1 MAARVPVNPGAPALD
16 PRVRA
21 AQAGDRAAA
30 EALLGELLPR
40 TRNLIRYLIR
50 GDSEVDDIAQEA
62 LIAVLKGLPTYRG
75 EGTFQSWADRV
86 SVRVTFAYLGR
97 VRAERARHAGDEGA
111 HLHLVPDPDGSP
123 DDYAVRRETARLLDR
138 LPPDQRHALV
148 LHHVLGMSVP
158 EIAEELR
165 LPFDTVKSRLRI
177 GMDKLRGLSA
187 ELHGQREEG
196 DA

>member
-1 MAARVPVNPGAPALD
+1 MAARVPVPPGASAPD

-21 AQAGDRAAA
+21 AAGGDRAAA

-40 TRNLIRYLIR
+40 ARNLIRYLVR
-50 GDSEVDDIAQEA
+50 GDGEVDDIAQES
-62 LIAVLKGLPTYRG
+62 LIAILRGLPSYRG
-75 EGTFQSWADRV
+75 EGAFTAWADRV
-86 SVRVTFAYLGR
+86 TVRVTFAHLGR
-97 VRAERARHAGDEGA
+97 VRADRARNAGDGA

-138 LPPDQRHALV
+138 LPADQRHALV

-158 EIAEELR
+158 EIAGELA

-177 GMDKLRGLSA
+177 GMDKLRA
-187 ELHGQREEG
+187 LHESLRTQQG
-196 DA
+196 DGEA